1 MFRAALTSA
10 LLALV
15 SVTEAQERI
24 ADFDDSIR
32 LDYYYV
38 QTGRFVSDTYSFD
51 AGTTDTHALQLSG
64 VFSLNEKWKVYG
76 SIPYVQKR
84 LIDPIGYGTHNP
96 NVDFYEYTPPDLRF
110 VDDGHYHGGFQDL
123 SVGVQYLALDGPL
136 KVSPFVSYGMPV
148 SDYPIYG
155 AAIIGTGLN
164 ALYLGVSLDFTP
176 YFSDWNFQADISYAI
191 SEKVLGVDLNYWLMY
206 FSASY
211 YVTPRF
217 APRLF
222 LTSRITPNA
231 LKYPEDFEPYEEK
244 YDNENGWR
252 HDQTIKHEFVN
263 AGIGFD
269 YVVSKRYGISATY
282 YRTISAE
289 NLLEID
295 KAFSLGLTTRF

>member
-1 MFRAALTSA
+1 MFRAALAGA
-10 LLALV
+10 LLALM

-38 QTGRFVSDTYSFD
+38 QTGDFVSDTYSFD

-96 NVDFYEYTPPDLRF
+96 QVDFYEYTPPDLRF
-110 VDDGHYHGGFQDL
+110 VDDGDYHGGLQDL

-136 KVSPFVSYGMPV
+136 RVSPFVSYGAPV

-155 AAIIGTGLN
+155 SAIIGRGLN
-164 ALYLGVSLDFTP
+164 ELHLGVSLDFTP

-206 FSASY
+206 FAASY

-231 LKYPEDFEPYEEK
+231 LNYPEDFEPYEEK

-252 HDQTIKHEFVN
+252 HDQTIKHEYIN

-269 YVVSKRYGISATY
+269 YIFSERFGISATY
-282 YRTISAE
+282 YRTIHAE

-295 KAFSLGLTTRF
+295 NAFSLGLTHRF

>member
-1 MFRAALTSA
+1 MLRFAFAAALLTTM
-10 LLALV
+10 
-15 SVTEAQERI
+15 SVTQAQERI

-38 QTGRFVSDTYSFD
+38 HTGEFVSDAYTFD

-64 VFSLNEKWKVYG
+64 VFALNEKWKIYV
-76 SIPYVQKR
+76 SIPYVRKR
-84 LIDPIGYGTHNP
+84 LVDPIGYGTHNP
-96 NVDFYEYTPPDLRF
+96 QVDFYEYTPPDLRF
-110 VDDGHYHGGFQDL
+110 VDDGDYHGGFQDL

-136 KVSPFVSYGMPV
+136 RVSPFVTYGTPV
-148 SDYPIYG
+148 SNYPIYG
-155 AAIIGTGLN
+155 SAIIGAGLN
-164 ALYLGVSLDFTP
+164 VLHLGVSLDFTP

-191 SEKVLGVDLNYWLMY
+191 SEEVLGVDLNYWLMY
-206 FSASY
+206 LSASY

-231 LKYPEDFEPYEEK
+231 LNYPEDFEPYEEK

-252 HDQTIKHEFVN
+252 HDQTIKHEFINV
-263 AGIGFD
+263 GLGFD
-269 YVVSKRYGISATY
+269 YIVSERYGISAIY
-282 YRTISAE
+282 YRTVRAN

-295 KAFSLGLTTRF
+295 KAFSLGLTRRF

>member
-1 MFRAALTSA
+1 MLRVAFAAVLLTA
-10 LLALV
+10 M
-15 SVTEAQERI
+15 SVTQAQERI

-38 QTGRFVSDTYSFD
+38 QTGEFVSDTYSFD
-51 AGTTDTHALQLSG
+51 AGTTDTHAFQLSG
-64 VFSLNEKWKVYG
+64 VFSLNEKWKIYG
-76 SIPYVQKR
+76 SIPYVRKR
-84 LIDPIGYGTHNP
+84 LVDPIGYGTHNP
-96 NVDFYEYTPPDLRF
+96 QVDFYEYTPPDLRF
-110 VDDGHYHGGFQDL
+110 VDDGDYHGGFQDL

-136 KVSPFVSYGMPV
+136 RVSPFVTYGTPV

-155 AAIIGTGLN
+155 SAIIGAGLN
-164 ALYLGVSLDFTP
+164 VLHLGVSLDFTP
-176 YFSDWNFQADISYAI
+176 YFSDWNFQADINYAI

-206 FSASY
+206 LSASY

-231 LKYPEDFEPYEEK
+231 LNYPEDFEPYEEK

-252 HDQTIKHEFVN
+252 HDQTIKHEFIN
-263 AGIGFD
+263 AGVGFD
-269 YVVSKRYGISATY
+269 YVVSVRYDISATY
-282 YRTISAE
+282 YRTIRAD

-295 KAFSLGLTTRF
+295 KAFSLGLTRRF